1 MKNNSSDLT
10 EGPLLKNIILYSIP
24 IILTGILQLLFNAA
38 DLVVVGRY
46 CGSISVGAVGST
58 GAVINLLVN
67 LFIGLSVGA
76 GVTVAHG
83 IGSGRSDD
91 VHKTV
96 HTAIPTAVAG
106 GAILMVIGLLF
117 SHSILALMKTPDN
130 VIDLATVYMRIYFC
144 GMIQSTVYNFGAA
157 ILRAAG
163 DTKSPLFF
171 LTAAGVINIILNLI
185 FVICLNMDVAG
196 VALATS
202 ISQTVSAVL
211 VVRELMKRTDNCKLE
226 LKKMKIYKRQLLR
239 IIQIGIPAGIQGAL
253 FSISNVIIQSSVNS
267 FGSVAISGNAAAQN
281 IEGFVYISMNS
292 ISQTALNFA
301 GQNHGARNFERI
313 RKIMK
318 ICISL
323 VFCTGLVLGVT
334 AYIFGRPLLGIY
346 ITDSDEAIKIGL
358 VRMAYICIPYFL
370 CGLMDVATGLLR
382 GIGYSV
388 MPMIITVAG
397 VVGIRITWIYT
408 VFRMEAYHSLKSLYL
423 SYTISWSITFLIEI
437 ITFIIL
443 LKKMSNSDKNT
454 VST

>member
-1 MKNNSSDLT
+1 
-10 EGPLLKNIILYSIP
+10 
-24 IILTGILQLLFNAA
+24 
-38 DLVVVGRY
+38 
-46 CGSISVGAVGST
+46 
-58 GAVINLLVN
+58 
-67 LFIGLSVGA
+67 
-76 GVTVAHG
+76 
-83 IGSGRSDD
+83 
-91 VHKTV
+91 
-96 HTAIPTAVAG
+96 
-106 GAILMVIGLLF
+106 
-117 SHSILALMKTPDN
+117 
-130 VIDLATVYMRIYFC
+130 
-144 GMIQSTVYNFGAA
+144 MIQSTVYNFGAA

-301 GQNHGARNFERI
+301 GQNHGARNFDRI

-437 ITFIIL
+437 ITFVIL
-443 LKKMSNSDKNT
+443 LKKMSDSDKNT